1 MLTPKHSGGGPR
13 NYFGNGSDGH
23 IRVTATGALQ
33 SFDGTTWTA
42 IPGWELNAADR
53 YAPDAH
59 AEPVVTIPSIE
70 DGDMVV
76 VNAVS
81 LTVDSG
87 VTLTTKY
94 RCRGLLVYTQR
105 DAEINGTLSMTARG
119 CHANP
124 ADNSDPAHTPVP
136 PSDGGVVPAEGLIIR
151 RLARGHADTH
161 TGPLL
166 DGCGLDAVNAETNQ
180 PEVSGN
186 GVVVAIPRVGGAGG
200 VRVGGGGTESGNP
213 GGSAANGAGGGGSG
227 GWYSIQYNDF
237 AGAGGGGSCF
247 SGGTGGG
254 GNYNGNPVNAEDGH
268 VYGGKGGDGE
278 AWGKTGAGGAG
289 NPGGVSPGGDGDP
302 GQDGT
307 GGLLVLLVGGGLAG
321 SGAVRADG
329 RDGGQGY
336 GANGYASGGSSGGGV
351 AAVLAAGDCT
361 TWTGTLSATGG
372 QAMGL
377 PGYGQGGAGGD
388 GAVIGPIQI
397 DPA

>member
-1 MLTPKHSGGGPR
+1 MLTPKHSGGGLR

-59 AEPVVTIPSIE
+59 AEPAVTIPSIE

-76 VNAVS
+76 VNALS

-180 PEVSGN
+180 PEVTGN
-186 GVVVAIPRVGGAGG
+186 GIVLAIPRVGGAGAARQNPPG
-200 VRVGGGGTESGNP
+200 DKNDLLGIVGGSPGNAPGGGGGGGSFEHSYSTQAYTGSGGAGTCFGGGAGGGGVYVWP
-213 GGSAANGAGGGGSG
+213 GGSGSASAEDGADYCGPGGVGDDFERPRNYGGGQGAGNPPDGVGGLVALLVGGSYSGGGTLSANGSPGGLGDYDTSGGGGSG
-227 GWYSIQYNDF
+227 G
-237 AGAGGGGSCF
+237 GAVLVLS
-247 SGGTGGG
+247 
-254 GNYNGNPVNAEDGH
+254 VNA
-268 VYGGKGGDGE
+268 
-278 AWGKTGAGGAG
+278 
-289 NPGGVSPGGDGDP
+289 SF
-302 GQDGT
+302 
-307 GGLLVLLVGGGLAG
+307 
-321 SGAVRADG
+321 S
-329 RDGGQGY
+329 
-336 GANGYASGGSSGGGV
+336 
-351 AAVLAAGDCT
+351 
-361 TWTGTLSATGG
+361 GTLSATGG
-372 QAMGL
+372 LGGADGTSSA
-377 PGYGQGGAGGD
+377 GGAGGD